1 MNFSSEKYNLPVD
14 EERRVDG
21 AEGAST
27 SPKLKTD
34 LTDNIFA
41 YDTLY
46 IPKKAKVNPM
56 NSGIRK
62 STPKAGSFNRV

>member
-46 IPKKAKVNPM
+46 ILKKQK
-56 NSGIRK
+56 
-62 STPKAGSFNRV
+62 

>member
-1 MNFSSEKYNLPVD
+1 MNFFSEKYNLPVD

-46 IPKKAKVNPM
+46 ILKKQKWTLWTQ
-56 NSGIRK
+56 G
-62 STPKAGSFNRV
+62 

>member
-1 MNFSSEKYNLPVD
+1 MNFFSEKYNLPVD

-46 IPKKAKVNPM
+46 ILKKQK
-56 NSGIRK
+56 
-62 STPKAGSFNRV
+62 

>member
-1 MNFSSEKYNLPVD
+1 MNFFSEKYNLPED
-14 EERRVDG
+14 EGRRVDG

-41 YDTLY
+41 YDTFIY
-46 IPKKAKVNPM
+46 PKKSKSEPYELRVKEVNPK
-56 NSGIRK
+56 G
-62 STPKAGSFNRV
+62 GQL

>member
-1 MNFSSEKYNLPVD
+1 MNFFSEKYNLPVD
-14 EERRVDG
+14 EGRRVDG

-46 IPKKAKVNPM
+46 IRKKQK
-56 NSGIRK
+56 
-62 STPKAGSFNRV
+62 